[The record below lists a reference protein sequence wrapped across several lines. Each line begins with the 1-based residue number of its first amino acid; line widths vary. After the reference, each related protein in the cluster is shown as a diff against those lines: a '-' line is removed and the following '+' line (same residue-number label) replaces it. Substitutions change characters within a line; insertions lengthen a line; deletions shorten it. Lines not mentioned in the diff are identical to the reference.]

1 MWKTG
6 FLFFYLLCLSVFDGK
21 EKRVPMI
28 LLIIGTAA
36 ACAVGIYGALRGR
49 RGLECLLEL
58 IPGLCL
64 LIVAWA
70 TKKAGYA
77 DGIVLAV
84 VGAFEGFRGCMLIF
98 SISLIT
104 LSVCCAV
111 LLLLKRV
118 QRNSILPYIP
128 FLCTGYLLWKVMAL

>member
-1 MWKTG
+1 M
-6 FLFFYLLCLSVFDGK
+6 
-21 EKRVPMI
+21 
-28 LLIIGTAA
+28 
-36 ACAVGIYGALRGR
+36 
-49 RGLECLLEL
+49 ECLLGL